1 MIAILTLQLR
11 ESYLPRA
18 TQQRSVYFKPWTS
31 ISASH
36 CNVQSLA
43 RRVRDSVTMRY
54 FEFIHLSGFFFIK
67 ASGYYV
73 LELECLQPSKHV
85 SKLVCLNFYGVAR
98 ALKRK
103 RCVPRMGVVSASHSE
118 EDLETLASL

>member
-11 ESYLPRA
+11 ESYSPRA
-18 TQQRSVYFKPWTS
+18 TQQRSVYFKPV
-31 ISASH
+31 SASH
-36 CNVQSLA
+36 CGVPSLA
-43 RRVRDSVTMRY
+43 KRVRDSVTVKY

-85 SKLVCLNFYGVAR
+85 SKLVCLNFYGVAQ

-103 RCVPRMGVVSASHSE
+103 GCVPRMGVVSASH
-118 EDLETLASL
+118 